1 MVILWQIIE
10 SFLPYSH
17 LYVKIQ
23 HHIKITHPNMTPDQ
37 YCQNRAVA
45 SGSSFYS
52 SFRFLPELKR
62 RAITALY
69 AFCREVD
76 DVVDEC
82 KDEAVARQTLNWWRN
97 EVAQLYQGQATH
109 PVTLA
114 LQNLSADF
122 NLAEEYLL
130 EIIDGMEMD
139 LDIHHYATFKDLSL
153 YCYRAASVVG
163 LLIAEILG
171 FKHRDTLKYAH
182 DLGMAFQLTNILRD
196 VREDA
201 ERGRVYIPLDEMAQF
216 GVIQQNLTQPI
227 TSDAVKAL
235 FQFQADRAREFY
247 QKAFNHLPE
256 EDRYTQ
262 RTGLIMAEIY
272 LSLLEE
278 IENDEF
284 RVLEHRIKL
293 TPARKLWLAW
303 RASRREKKRYKQ
315 FKRNV

>member
-1 MVILWQIIE
+1 
-10 SFLPYSH
+10 
-17 LYVKIQ
+17 
-23 HHIKITHPNMTPDQ
+23 MTPDQ
-37 YCQNRAVA
+37 YCQDKAAA

-82 KDEAVARQTLNWWRN
+82 KDEDTARQTLNWWRS
-97 EVAQLYQGQATH
+97 EVSSLYKGDATH
-109 PVTLA
+109 PVTQA
-114 LQNLSADF
+114 LQDLLKDF

-139 LDIHHYATFKDLSL
+139 LDIHRYATFKDLSL

-163 LLIAEILG
+163 LLSAEIFG
-171 FKHRDTLKYAH
+171 FNNRNTLKYAH

-201 ERGRVYIPLDEMAQF
+201 ERGRIYLPLDELEQF
-216 GVIQQNLTQPI
+216 GVSPQDLSQPV
-227 TSDAVKAL
+227 TSDAVRAL
-235 FQFQADRAREFY
+235 FQHQADRAREY
-247 QKAFNHLPE
+247 YIKAFNELPE

-278 IENDEF
+278 IEEDKF

-293 TPARKLWLAW
+293 TPSRKLWLAW

-315 FKRNV
+315 YMQKHK